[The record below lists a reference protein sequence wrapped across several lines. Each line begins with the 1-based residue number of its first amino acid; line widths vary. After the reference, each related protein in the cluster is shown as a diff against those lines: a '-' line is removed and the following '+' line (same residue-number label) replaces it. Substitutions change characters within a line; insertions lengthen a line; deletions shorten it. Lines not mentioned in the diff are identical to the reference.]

1 MAGLTRDRVYRWR
14 YSDQRTTL
22 KRTHRDGAGGGA
34 GVRAGRDGTHTHTVL
49 SVESDSRGLFERR
62 ARERRARGRAVYTAR
77 TAVRSTFRAEPSRAF
92 YTAFSAQFGLC
103 CAHNQPHIRIGAGAI
118 ACPLHIVH
126 RSRIDYCRPA
136 CGLRHN
142 DRCPPGGAGSNVGV
156 GVDARWRWRETV
168 RCGAGRPSSRWLMAD
183 DRALLTPAQRMA
195 GPDCSC

>member
-1 MAGLTRDRVYRWR
+1 MSGPVRI
-14 YSDQRTTL
+14 QEQNRTDVAYYAP
-22 KRTHRDGAGGGA
+22 THRC
-34 GVRAGRDGTHTHTVL
+34 VRPDGTHPTSHGDTHAT
-49 SVESDSRGLFERR
+49 VESDSRGLFERR

-77 TAVRSTFRAEPSRAF
+77 IAVRSNFRAEPTRAL

-103 CAHNQPHIRIGAGAI
+103 CAQNQPHVRIGADAI

-126 RSRIDYCRPA
+126 RSRIDYYRPA